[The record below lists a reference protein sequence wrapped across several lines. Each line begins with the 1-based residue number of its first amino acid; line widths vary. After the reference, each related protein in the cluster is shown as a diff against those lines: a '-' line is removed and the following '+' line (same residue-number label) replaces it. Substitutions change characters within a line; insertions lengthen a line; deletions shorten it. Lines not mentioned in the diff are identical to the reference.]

1 MICVVSENFPLL
13 YANKYR
19 QINELERRDKKKL
32 IVNCRKNILWKARIE
47 RWIMCL
53 FNEKHILGDIFEQN

>member
-1 MICVVSENFPLL
+1 M
-13 YANKYR
+13 
-19 QINELERRDKKKL
+19 QISTDKLTNWKEETKKKL